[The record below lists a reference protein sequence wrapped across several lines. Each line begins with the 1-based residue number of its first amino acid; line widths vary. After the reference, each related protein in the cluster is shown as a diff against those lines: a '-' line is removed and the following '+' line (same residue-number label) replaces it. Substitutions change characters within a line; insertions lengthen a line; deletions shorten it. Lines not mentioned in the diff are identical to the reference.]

1 MARPF
6 QKIGLIGKHG
16 DPNVKETLR
25 RLCDYLEAE
34 GCEVILEETTQ
45 KLLEGAPLP
54 SLPEIDLS
62 NHSDLV
68 IVVGGDGTLLHS
80 ARVLARRNAPL
91 LGINL
96 GRLGFLV
103 DISPDQMLPHLN
115 AILNGHFEQ
124 ENRFLLEVSMG
135 DESTEEQ
142 SILAFNDVVLH
153 KWNIARMI
161 EFETY
166 VDGQLVNDQR
176 SDGLIVSTPTGST
189 AYALSGGGP
198 LLHPSLNAIVMV
210 PICPHTLSNRP
221 IVVDGDSEIE
231 IRLNKAHAEDVQI
244 TCDGQATLPLM
255 PGESVRIR
263 KAEHQVRLIHPEG
276 YDYYSIL
283 RAKLGWG
290 ENPKKQ
296 RC

>member
-1 MARPF
+1 M
-6 QKIGLIGKHG
+6 
-16 DPNVKETLR
+16 VKETLL
-25 RLCDYLEAE
+25 RLYDYLISQQMEVVIEEAT
-34 GCEVILEETTQ
+34 CR
-45 KLLEGAPLP
+45 LLEGKPLP
-54 SLPEIDLS
+54 GVPEIELPR
-62 NHSDLV
+62 HSDLV
-68 IVVGGDGTLLHS
+68 IVVGGDGTLLHA
-80 ARVLARRNAPL
+80 ARVLASQNIPL

-103 DISPDQMLPHLN
+103 DLSPDQMIPRLDE
-115 AILNGHFEQ
+115 ILNGQYEQ
-124 ENRFLLEVSMG
+124 ECRFLLEVSMG
-135 DESTEEQ
+135 DESSPHQ
-142 SILAFNDVVLH
+142 NILAFNDVVLH

-166 VDGQLVNDQR
+166 VDDQLVNDQR

-198 LLHPSLNAIVMV
+198 LLYPSLNAIVMV

-231 IRLNKAHAEDVQI
+231 IRLNPAHTEDVQI
-244 TCDGQATLPLM
+244 TCDGQTTIPAM
-255 PGESVRIR
+255 PGEVIRIR
-263 KAEHQVRLIHPEG
+263 KAEHQVRLIHPKG

-283 RAKLGWG
+283 RAKLGWS
-290 ENPKKQ
+290 ENPKKN

>member
-1 MARPF
+1 MSTPF
-6 QKIGLIGKHG
+6 KKIGLIGKHG
-16 DPNVKETLR
+16 DPLVKETIR
-25 RLCDYLEAE
+25 RLCDYLKSHDK
-34 GCEVILEETTQ
+34 EVVLEETTSR
-45 KLLEGAPLP
+45 LLDDQPLP
-54 SLPEIDLS
+54 VLPEIDLPS
-62 NHSDLV
+62 QSDLV

-80 ARVLARRNAPL
+80 ARVLAKQNTPL

-103 DISPDQMLPHLN
+103 DISPDRMEPHLDS
-115 AILNGHFEQ
+115 ILDGHYEQ
-124 ENRFLLEVSMG
+124 EVRFLLEVSMG
-135 DESTEEQ
+135 DESSPKQE
-142 SILAFNDVVLH
+142 IVAFNDVVLH

-161 EFETY
+161 EFQTY

-231 IRLNKAHAEDVQI
+231 IRLDKAHAEDVQI
-244 TCDGQATLPLM
+244 TCDGQSTLPVM
-255 PGESVRIR
+255 QGEVIRIR
-263 KAEHQVRLIHPEG
+263 KAEHHIRLIHPEG

-283 RAKLGWG
+283 RAKLGWS
-290 ENPKKQ
+290 ENPRNN